1 VSQKFRTG
9 LIVSLLVMAAASCST
24 VGTKSAPAV
33 AATTDAVSPE
43 NGGNYVLTRI
53 PEPELPQG
61 KCGMILWT
69 LEQDQ
74 PAPVF
79 QYLSGETGRMAFSGE
94 PILLTRQASTGST
107 AFGVGETQTF
117 TDASGDFKVKVA
129 VNFGLGFDG
138 GTYLERGL
146 ITIESADA
154 WRTVTPVAG
163 VAGCRSK

>member
-1 VSQKFRTG
+1 M
-9 LIVSLLVMAAASCST
+9 ISLLAMVVASCSAT
-24 VGTKSAPAV
+24 GTKTTPVAESAG
-33 AATTDAVSPE
+33 AVSSPD
-43 NGGNYVLTRI
+43 NGDNYVLTRI
-53 PEPELPQG
+53 TEPELPKG

-69 LEQDQ
+69 LEEDR

-79 QYLSGETGRMAFSGE
+79 QYLSGETGRLALSGA
-94 PILLTRQASTGST
+94 PVLLTRQGSTGAS
-107 AFGVGETQTF
+107 AFGVSETQNF
-117 TDASGDFKVKVA
+117 TDAAGGFNVKVA